1 MRTRLQYV
9 GFIVLSI
16 LVGGLCLLGC
26 AREEKQASL
35 EIVDSEFSIRKD
47 TDLSYVIDASG
58 TIANTGDVDVKNVKV
73 TGRCESCGNQIINAT
88 WFVSDVDKMP
98 NQMDVINYLAAGA
111 QEEFE
116 FEEVAFYSAQSGSEV
131 PEGLPDGLKVVITS
145 HEIVE

>member
-1 MRTRLQYV
+1 MRTRVRYAGLV
-9 GFIVLSI
+9 VFSVL
-16 LVGGLCLLGC
+16 LGLCLLGC

-35 EIVDSEFSIRKD
+35 EIVDSDFSIRKD
-47 TDLSYVIDASG
+47 SDLSYVIDASG

-98 NQMDVINYLAAGA
+98 NQIDVINYLAAGA

-116 FEEVAFYSAQSGSEV
+116 FEEVAFFSAQTGSEV
-131 PEGLPDGLKVVITS
+131 PEGLPDGLKVVIQS